1 MEKGINIIK
10 KYLEDDL
17 RLSIS
22 EDIEYGRYNETNS
35 VSKTKLSIKW
45 YEWLEKII
53 IYIILILHLLIWTGL
68 CIAFAPFLIWVNTYP
83 LYLRIRYKIPFTPI
97 LLPIG
102 ACKSIDLINNKIKI
116 EIRPND
122 HLPPHFHV
130 IIDEQN
136 ASFTI
141 LNGELLKGSLDNK
154 YIKTIKRWYKKNR
167 NTLICQWNLTR
178 PSDKINTRIKTGVQL
193 NHDKK
198 TPIRK

>member
-1 MEKGINIIK
+1 MKNGKRNKHHK

-35 VSKTKLSIKW
+35 VSKTKPSIKW

-154 YIKTIKRWYKKNR
+154 YIKTIKRWYKK
-167 NTLICQWNLTR
+167 TVT
-178 PSDKINTRIKTGVQL
+178 
-193 NHDKK
+193 H
-198 TPIRK
+198 

>member
-178 PSDKINTRIKTGVQL
+178 PSDKINTRIKTGVL
-193 NHDKK
+193 
-198 TPIRK
+198 RK